1 MRGEWRTEK
10 RNYSHQRWRGH
21 TLSTA
26 TSFHPELFF
35 CSPVHSHWLEAV
47 VSDLSSP
54 PPFRYRLLSAGCLS
68 LSPWL
73 HIVCG
78 EQDVVGPRCPVLCSQ
93 THWPS
98 GCLWRGLH
106 KASGGVSYTVLL
118 YQVKIIELT
127 CDVSPLQERSLLDSA
142 FSLQRWQQA
151 GLWEDP
157 CLRIGWIHGLK
168 NLMQHHK
175 ALEFFVKSGD

>member
-1 MRGEWRTEK
+1 MTRTYVI
-10 RNYSHQRWRGH
+10 NSNV
-21 TLSTA
+21 LSPWTVL
-26 TSFHPELFF
+26 LFS
-35 CSPVHSHWLEAV
+35 CP
-47 VSDLSSP
+47 LSLAGSSCIRLVPSP
-54 PPFRYRLLSAGCLS
+54 PPFQCRLLSAGCLS

-78 EQDVVGPRCPVLCSQ
+78 EQDVVGPRCPVLRSQ

-106 KASGGVSYTVLL
+106 KASGGVSYTLLL

-142 FSLQRWQQA
+142 FSLERWQQA
-151 GLWEDP
+151 ELWEDP